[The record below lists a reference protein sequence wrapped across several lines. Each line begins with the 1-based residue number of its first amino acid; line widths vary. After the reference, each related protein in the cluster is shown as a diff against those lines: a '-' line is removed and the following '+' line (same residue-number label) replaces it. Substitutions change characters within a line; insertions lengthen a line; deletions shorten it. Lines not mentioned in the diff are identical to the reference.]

1 MLYDILPEEVMNHQ
15 PLYYPSC
22 AGTAADVPEVI
33 AAAAAVVGDSRVM
46 VAVAAGWGSIGVGE
60 NVELNIVDMSFGSVR
75 H

>member
-1 MLYDILPEEVMNHQ
+1 MNHQ

-33 AAAAAVVGDSRVM
+33 AAAAAAVVGDSRVM

-60 NVELNIVDMSFGSVR
+60 SAELNIVDMSFGSVR
-75 H
+75 HWR